1 LKYLS
6 NRGFF
11 FLKIKIIKLYKN
23 TIVAACNNDDTGVGP
38 SIASA
43 NQVCK
48 PTCADL
54 PIAPISNKKSIKFNN
69 FTSKKITKKLISLI

>member
-1 LKYLS
+1 LTIETIF
-6 NRGFF
+6 NIGF
-11 FLKIKIIKLYKN
+11 LLLISKN
-23 TIVAACNNDDTGVGP
+23 HTIVAACNNDETGVGP

-54 PIAPISNKKSIKFNN
+54 PIAPINNNKSIKFNN
-69 FTSKKITKKLISLI
+69 FISPKIKKKLTSLI